1 MNRMSAG
8 TVVIILC
15 SSVKGRIIPVRL
27 FSANEELREFS
38 VPADAEDGDI
48 YCLLVDD
55 SGGFTLLSRYK
66 KKHIINRYIRHLEK
80 LQVKISYP
88 PEVIKEV
95 DAIRSRNAADD
106 PGLQDFTNLPFVT
119 IDNNG
124 SKDLDQA
131 VYVERQETGYTIYY
145 AIADASYYVKPGSA
159 LFSESIR
166 RGASYYLP
174 SFSVPMLPRELSE
187 DIISLTA
194 EADRRALVFIM
205 RIDGTGRSAGT
216 EIKRGRISSRA
227 KLSYSGVQKFYDHP
241 EESGLDGHVYSDSLR
256 LLQEAGMLLASSSA
270 ERGVIDY
277 ERYELMVEVS
287 ADGESLTYRD
297 EPRNNA
303 ARWNEQ
309 VSLLCNMEGA
319 RIAAD
324 GNGTSGNHAQN
335 VFRVHEPPDE
345 AALSRLNEII
355 MSISSVHSLDPSL
368 WNWKRGIE
376 TLGQYLSRLPRSGTE
391 ARITETIERQILLTN
406 QKSFFSE
413 IPGMHYALSVGLYG
427 RYSSPMREIVGIFS
441 HKELIEKLGID
452 IPAAN
457 QQDEATRDAV
467 IESSNRAKETQRKL
481 EHLVDELIID
491 ELFTP
496 DLALD
501 EKNRRLHS
509 GTILGMKDSRMYVL
523 LDSPRLEIKVYTE
536 DIEKM
541 AGCSMSYRFHEL
553 RRSDGNEGLSFR
565 AGDRV
570 ELRVL
575 HKDELGKWRLV
586 PGDLSA

>member
-1 MNRMSAG
+1 MKGMSAG

-15 SSVKGRIIPVRL
+15 SLVKGNISLRRL
-27 FSANEELREFS
+27 FYADDVFRKFI
-38 VPADAEDGDI
+38 VPDDAGDGEI
-48 YCLLVDD
+48 FFLQVND
-55 SGGFTLLSRYK
+55 SGEFVVLDRYT
-66 KKHIINRYIRHLEK
+66 KKHIINRYLRELEK
-80 LQVKISYP
+80 LQVKIHYP
-88 PEVIKEV
+88 PEVMREV
-95 DAIRSRNAADD
+95 EAIQAADSADD
-106 PGLQDFTNLPFVT
+106 PGLHDFTTLPFVT
-119 IDNNG
+119 IDNDG

-131 VYVERQETGYTIYY
+131 VYVEPHEKGYTIFY
-145 AIADASYYVKPGSA
+145 AIADASFYVRPGSA
-159 LFSESIR
+159 LFSESLR
-166 RGASYYLP
+166 RGASFYLP

-187 DIISLTA
+187 NIISLSA
-194 EADRRALVFIM
+194 GVDRRALVFVM
-205 RIDGTGRSAGT
+205 RVDSDGRPSGT
-216 EIKRGRISSRA
+216 QIIRGRIRSRA
-227 KLSYSGVQKFYDHP
+227 KLSYSGVQKFYDTP
-241 EESGLDGHVYSDSLR
+241 AESGLDGNEYSESLR
-256 LLQEAGMLLASSSA
+256 LLQEAGQLLAAQSA

-277 ERYELMVEVS
+277 ERYELDVQIS
-287 ADGESLTYRD
+287 ADGESLVYRD
-297 EPRNNA
+297 QPRSNA

-324 GNGTSGNHAQN
+324 GNGTAGNHVQN

-345 AALSRLNEII
+345 AALSRLHEII
-355 MSISSVHSLDPSL
+355 ESITAVHSLDASL
-368 WNWKRGIE
+368 WHWKRDDE
-376 TLGQYLSRLPRSGTE
+376 TLARYLSRLPRTGTE

-441 HKELIEKLGID
+441 HKELLEKMGID
-452 IPAAN
+452 VPVAN
-457 QQDEATRDAV
+457 PHDEATRDAV

-496 DLALD
+496 DTALD
-501 EKNRRLHS
+501 ENIRRLHP

-536 DIEKM
+536 DIEKI
-541 AGCSMSYRFHEL
+541 AGCKMSYRFHEL
-553 RRSDGNEGLSFR
+553 CRADGCDGLKYR

-575 HKDELGKWRLV
+575 HKDEAGKWRLV